1 MSCAAVVSAADS
13 RLKSIPGGWVSGALR
28 EDAIVEENH
37 PLVDGAVAGD
47 DRAGPSIAY
56 IRTPITK

>member
-13 RLKSIPGGWVSGALR
+13 RLEDIPGGWVIGALR
-28 EDAIVEENH
+28 EDAIAEEDH
-37 PLVDGAVAGD
+37 PLVDAAVAAE

-56 IRTPITK
+56 IRTPIPK